1 MKQNQLIKE
10 VKNLMDSGIGV
21 KAKQRIKEFSEFKN
35 HPNEKWFSELC
46 FCLLTAN
53 TSAEMGLRV
62 QGKITAKQF
71 LSLPEKKLALELKKA
86 GSRFYNRRANFI
98 CSARKFLDIKEII
111 NSMPE
116 KQKRN
121 FLVKNI
127 KGFGL
132 KEASH
137 FLRNTGNFNYAIIDK
152 HVWNVAKENGLIQE
166 KKLSKRKMENK
177 KEKNSE
183 EKIKLNQKNYF
194 ELEKKLKLLADQLN
208 LSLGELDLFL
218 WFTKTGKILK

>member
-1 MKQNQLIKE
+1 MQKLSKE
-10 VKNLMDSGIGV
+10 IKNLMNSETGA
-21 KAKQRIKEFSEFKN
+21 KAKNRIKEFSEFKN
-35 HPNEKWFSELC
+35 HSNEKWFSELC

-62 QGKITAKQF
+62 QKKITAKQF

-86 GSRFYNRRANFI
+86 GSRFHNRRANFI
-98 CSARKFLDIKEII
+98 VNARKFSGIKEILF
-111 NSMPE
+111 SLPE
-116 KQKRN
+116 KEKRS

-137 FLRNTGNFNYAIIDK
+137 FLRNTGNFNYAIIDR
-152 HVWNVAKENGLIQE
+152 HVWNAAKENGLIKKEKLNE
-166 KKLSKRKMENK
+166 KKTGNK
-177 KEKNSE
+177 KENKPE
-183 EKIKLNQKNYF
+183 EKIKLNEKNYLL
-194 ELEKKLKLLADQLN
+194 LEKKLSVLAEKLN

-218 WFTKTGKILK
+218 WFTKTGKIFK